1 MVCQLMFR
9 KDHFG
14 SHIFNLVI
22 MHKSLNRKLEPLIQR
37 LTSAFKARSK
47 THLLLIFL
55 IFALSGV
62 LSVLASD
69 VVLGALGLDINTTKP
84 LIYWPT
90 RLITLFIVYQGIL
103 LMVSACF
110 GEFNHFSRYSLKL
123 IRRIKMI
130 SGR

>member
-1 MVCQLMFR
+1 M
-9 KDHFG
+9 K
-14 SHIFNLVI
+14 
-22 MHKSLNRKLEPLIQR
+22 KSLKRNLESMLER
-37 LTSAFKARSK
+37 LRTAFKARSK

-55 IFALSGV
+55 IFGLSGI
-62 LSVLASD
+62 LSVSASD
-69 VVLGALGLDINTTKP
+69 VVLDILGLDKDTTTT

>member
-1 MVCQLMFR
+1 M
-9 KDHFG
+9 
-14 SHIFNLVI
+14 N
-22 MHKSLNRKLEPLIQR
+22 KSLKRKLESLVERLI
-37 LTSAFKARSK
+37 TVFKARSK
-47 THLLLIFL
+47 AHLLLIFL
-55 IFALSGV
+55 IFGLSGI
-62 LSVLASD
+62 LSVSASD
-69 VVLGALGLDINTTKP
+69 VVLGILGLDKNTTIN

-123 IRRIKMI
+123 IRRIKTI